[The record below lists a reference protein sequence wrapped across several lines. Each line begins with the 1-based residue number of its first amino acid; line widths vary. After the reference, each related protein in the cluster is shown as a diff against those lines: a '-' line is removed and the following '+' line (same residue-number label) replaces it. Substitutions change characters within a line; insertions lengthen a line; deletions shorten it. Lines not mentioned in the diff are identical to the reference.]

1 MDINSQQK
9 LAQSLYDGIFS
20 MLTDA
25 PGGQEAI
32 RSKDNTFLTLQ
43 KPGLRLNSK
52 DFANPWSPGNTAGNQ
67 LATRTFA
74 RMVNALPQV
83 GVLHRTGSDASDVY
97 GSVILNPQ
105 IVPPPPNPAL
115 EKAYNEAKT
124 FLTPEVTVTD
134 EDTGE
139 TKKKVVDSP
148 VYKEYKVK
156 KQAYDLARGT
166 FVDQFTKAQAT
177 PEGRETWPL
186 KAPIFQA
193 AVSDAYDALIAAEK
207 VKVEDALAKMEF
219 ASNNQV
225 GRAFDD
231 AVKLFNSYKVALDG
245 DTIYRCRALP
255 SDWYDSTSAADWPTM
270 SFSSD
275 ELVINQ
281 NSEYSKVGG
290 GVGFNAGLW
299 SVGAS
304 ASSTTETYH
313 MDTETHSISV
323 KFKYQLVTID
333 RPWMREF
340 LFKLPGWSL
349 GANFPPGK
357 VSNGTKVNQGD
368 SLMPLLPESFVVIR
382 DLEISAKW
390 GKTDLDQIKKS
401 VSGGGSVGFL
411 CFSLSGS
418 YSHSSSSSTYK
429 AKFENGVISS
439 SGLQIIGWINNVI
452 PFSAPR

>member
-25 PGGQEAI
+25 PAGQEAI
-32 RSKDNTFLTLQ
+32 RSVDNTFLTLQ
-43 KPGLRLNSK
+43 KPGLRLNSR
-52 DFANPWSPGNTAGNQ
+52 DFVNPWSPGNTSGNQ
-67 LATRTFA
+67 SATRTFA
-74 RMVNALPQV
+74 RMVNAIPQI
-83 GVLHRTGSDASDVY
+83 GVLHRTSGDAADIY
-97 GSVILNPQ
+97 GSLILNPQ
-105 IVPPPPNPAL
+105 IVPPPPDPAL

-139 TKKKVVDSP
+139 TKKKVVESP
-148 VYKEYKVK
+148 VYKEYKAK
-156 KQAYDLARGT
+156 KQAYDLSRAT

-177 PEGRETWPL
+177 QEGRETWPL

-193 AVSDAYDALIAAEK
+193 AVSDAYDTLIAAEK

-231 AVKLFNSYKVALDG
+231 AVKLFKSYEAKLDG

-255 SDWYDSTSAADWPTM
+255 SDWYDSTAAGDWPEM

-275 ELVINQ
+275 QLVINQ
-281 NSEYSKVGG
+281 HSEYSKFSAGG
-290 GVGFNAGLW
+290 GFNAGLW

-304 ASSTTETYH
+304 ASSTTEPYH
-313 MDTETHSISV
+313 MDTETNNLSV

-357 VSNGTKVNQGD
+357 VSNGTKQNQGS
-368 SLMPLLPESFVVIR
+368 SLMPLISESFVVIR
-382 DLEISAKW
+382 DLEIKAHW

-411 CFSLSGS
+411 CFSLSGG

-429 AKFENGVISS
+429 AKFEDGVIKA
-439 SGLQIIGWINNVI
+439 SGLQIIGWVNNII